1 MIHIPWDAFPEMVL
15 AAKYGDDL
23 MYENC
28 VIGLAMGIKK
38 LKAELA
44 KARQP
49 KLESKVGDE
58 DDWFLPGAEKGVV
71 QHEEIEIGWL
81 PGKGPL

>member
-1 MIHIPWDAFPEMVL
+1 MVL

-28 VIGLAMGIKK
+28 IVGLAMGIKK
-38 LKAELA
+38 LKGELI

-49 KLESKVGDE
+49 KLENETGEE
-58 DDWFLPGAEKGVV
+58 DDWFITGAEKGIVE
-71 QHEEIEIGWL
+71 HEDIEIGWL
-81 PGKGPL
+81 PGKSPF

>member
-1 MIHIPWDAFPEMVL
+1 MVL

-28 VIGLAMGIKK
+28 VVGLATGIKK
-38 LKAELA
+38 LKNGLV

-49 KLESKVGDE
+49 KIEDKAGDE
-58 DDWFLPGAEKGVV
+58 DDWFLPGAEKVDNE
-71 QHEEIEIGWL
+71 QEEIKIGWL
-81 PGKGPL
+81 PVKQTL